1 MSGSLTGQ
9 RMRKIA
15 FFYALSIVAAFM
27 EPRPS
32 AALPPAPKVVSI
44 IAHRSVA
51 ISSITRDEL
60 RPIFQT
66 RKTTWPDGS
75 SVRPFNLPPSS
86 SARKAFDEVVLG
98 LRTDDMQRYWID
110 RRIRGGAS
118 PPTTVP
124 NETLMLQVV
133 KTLPGA
139 VGYVESVALDPGVK
153 VIARISANQL
163 VKP

>member
-1 MSGSLTGQ
+1 MSGSASAQ

-15 FFYALSIVAAFM
+15 IVYALSTVAAFM
-27 EPRPS
+27 EPRSS
-32 AALPPAPKVVSI
+32 AASTPAPKVVSI
-44 IAHRSVA
+44 IAHRSA
-51 ISSITRDEL
+51 SIISITREEL

-66 RKTTWPDGS
+66 RKATWSDGS
-75 SVRPFNLPPSS
+75 SVRPFNLPPT
-86 SARKAFDEVVLG
+86 SAARQAFDDVVLG
-98 LRTDDMQRYWID
+98 LTPDQMPRYWID

-124 NETLMLQVV
+124 NEKLMLQVV

-139 VGYVESVALDPGVK
+139 IGYVESVPLDPGVK
-153 VIARISANQL
+153 VIARISANQV